1 VARRNISL
9 LLAGDA
15 LITRPWSHV
24 RDAAFLKLIE
34 EIRAS
39 DVAIVNLETVIHEF
53 KGYAQADSGGS
64 YMASPPEIA
73 TELKWAGF
81 DMLVHANNHAFDYG
95 TSGVLETNEHVEK
108 SGLILAGSG
117 KDLQT
122 ARAPRYL
129 RSDGGTVALVAMA
142 SDFVRYGKA
151 SKSRPDLRGRPGVNP
166 LAVTHARAARIPV
179 PMASRLRS
187 VARNLGFRRH
197 KLEARLIKLGLRSSH
212 HVEITDLQ
220 ANLDAISAAA
230 SNADVV
236 IASVHAHTQG
246 QWLTKFSHQ
255 AIEHGACAVFVH
267 GPHEVRGIELYH
279 RKPIFYSLGNFVYEI
294 EHIRRFPAEE
304 YERLGLASDASVSEL
319 RSAKAKL
326 VTGLSRERSNFEGM
340 VASISI
346 SAGNVI
352 GIRLIPTDLQFDSE
366 GEGRGRP
373 QLACRELGKKIIEKL
388 IEDSWEYGTQIRYDP
403 MIECGEVVLN

>member
-1 VARRNISL
+1 
-9 LLAGDA
+9 
-15 LITRPWSHV
+15 
-24 RDAAFLKLIE
+24 
-34 EIRAS
+34 
-39 DVAIVNLETVIHEF
+39 
-53 KGYAQADSGGS
+53 
-64 YMASPPEIA
+64 
-73 TELKWAGF
+73 
-81 DMLVHANNHAFDYG
+81 
-95 TSGVLETNEHVEK
+95 
-108 SGLILAGSG
+108 
-117 KDLQT
+117 
-122 ARAPRYL
+122 
-129 RSDGGTVALVAMA
+129 
-142 SDFVRYGKA
+142 
-151 SKSRPDLRGRPGVNP
+151 
-166 LAVTHARAARIPV
+166 
-179 PMASRLRS
+179 
-187 VARNLGFRRH
+187 
-197 KLEARLIKLGLRSSH
+197 
-212 HVEITDLQ
+212 VEITDLQ